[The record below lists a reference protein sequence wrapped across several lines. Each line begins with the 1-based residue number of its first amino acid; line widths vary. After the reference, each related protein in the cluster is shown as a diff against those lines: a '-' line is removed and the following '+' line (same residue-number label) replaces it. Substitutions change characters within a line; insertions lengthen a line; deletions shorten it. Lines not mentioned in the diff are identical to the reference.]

1 MAKYGVNLPIVGYV
15 YIEVEAE
22 NEQDAIDKA
31 LEAEWKDED
40 IQEEYTVEHV
50 CSGNACYHPYA
61 DADAELV
68 ED

>member
-22 NEQDAIDKA
+22 NGQDAINKA

-40 IQEEYTVEHV
+40 I
-50 CSGNACYHPYA
+50 
-61 DADAELV
+61 
-68 ED
+68 